1 MFNISIHNFTC
12 LSEVQNFFLNSQ
24 NIFNTSIHNTN
35 KRNLSYFPTMRALP
49 LLLVD
54 FYCDFYQEKQR
65 SRDRAP
71 VLSADEYAIVLN
83 GPVLC
88 SHFPGN
94 SHEQNLL
101 HRRVCTIIEAIT
113 MHYIGGWDK
122 TVRDRLAPRLGVVLP
137 HMLII

>member
-1 MFNISIHNFTC
+1 
-12 LSEVQNFFLNSQ
+12 
-24 NIFNTSIHNTN
+24 
-35 KRNLSYFPTMRALP
+35 MRALP

-83 GPVLC
+83 GPVLS

-122 TVRDRLAPRLGVVLP
+122 TVRDRLAPPSRGSSYLTCSLSKRGRYFEKLCNVAQFKLSSILVCYSCGSIL
-137 HMLII
+137 H